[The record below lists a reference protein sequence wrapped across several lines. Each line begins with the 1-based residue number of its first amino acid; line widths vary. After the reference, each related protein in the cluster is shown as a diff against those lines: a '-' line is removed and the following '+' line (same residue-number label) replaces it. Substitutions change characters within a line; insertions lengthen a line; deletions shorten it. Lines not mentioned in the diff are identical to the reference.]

1 VISGQR
7 QDGGQGSRTR
17 RGSRALRSTL
27 LALVALCGLRC
38 AVDGAAPPPNRAAQ
52 ARAAG
57 DPAAPPTLT
66 VLPELPARAP
76 ANSERTH
83 QGILLARQA
92 LDACLPAPPVDRSF
106 AALQSWADDDVSSWV
121 VKRRDQIEAARARM
135 FDGRPS
141 PAEQIL
147 GHAVLALLHE
157 DTARALSNIPAPK
170 ELDDEQQIAAMYRD
184 LVSGEVDAFVTS
196 ALIELRDC
204 VELAHRGPA
213 EMHAYDDYC
222 RARFERLRGEQVARL
237 EAHRASGRGEHDANA
252 KSNAQ

>member
-1 VISGQR
+1 VTSTQQR
-7 QDGGQGSRTR
+7 GVWDRSAAR
-17 RGSRALRSTL
+17 RGSAALRSAL
-27 LALVALCGLRC
+27 LALVAICGLHC
-38 AVDGAAPPPNRAAQ
+38 AIDGAAPPNSAPR

-57 DPAAPPTLT
+57 DPDAPPTLT
-66 VLPELPARAP
+66 ALPELSARAP

-92 LDACLPAPPVDRSF
+92 LDADLPAPPADRSF
-106 AALQSWADDDVSSWV
+106 AALQSWADDQVSSWV

-135 FDGRPS
+135 FDGHAS

-157 DTARALSNIPAPK
+157 DTARTLSSIPAPK
-170 ELDDEQQIAAMYRD
+170 ELDDEREISAMYYD
-184 LVSGEVDAFVTS
+184 LVSGQADAFVTS

-204 VELAHRGPA
+204 VELAHQGPA

-222 RARFERLRGEQVARL
+222 HARFERLRGEQLARQD
-237 EAHRASGRGEHDANA
+237 AHDANRGGEHDANA
-252 KSNAQ
+252 KLAQ